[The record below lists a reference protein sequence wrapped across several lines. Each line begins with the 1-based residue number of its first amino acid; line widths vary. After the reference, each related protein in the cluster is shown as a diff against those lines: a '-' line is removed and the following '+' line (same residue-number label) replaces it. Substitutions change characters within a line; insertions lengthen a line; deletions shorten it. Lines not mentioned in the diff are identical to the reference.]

1 METVYGGDS
10 CSLSDLNRSPEN
22 ADTEQAFCRHSYL
35 FKTLLSDFCGA
46 RDRTQASP
54 FYRRTTCLALKYFW
68 LNPSKALSSSFEDR
82 FPRRSI
88 LSSRPI
94 IGQLLVAR
102 CVEDIMHEA
111 QKLLPRSPYL
121 PQARA
126 LLARAVFYKVP
137 PFGAIFDN
145 S

>member
-1 METVYGGDS
+1 METVDGEYS

-35 FKTLLSDFCGA
+35 FKTLLFHFCGA
-46 RDRTQASP
+46 RDRSQASP
-54 FYRRTTCLALKYFW
+54 FYHRTTCLARKYFW
-68 LNPSKALSSSFEDR
+68 LNPSKALSSSLKTTFLVGAFYHR
-82 FPRRSI
+82 VVT
-88 LSSRPI
+88 
-94 IGQLLVAR
+94 GQLLVAR

-111 QKLLPRSPYL
+111 QKLLPHSPYL

-137 PFGAIFDN
+137 SFGAIFDN